1 MEKRGE
7 KKKKRGRIILAER
20 LKETQGQKSAT
31 NFIDVQNKSSGIQ
44 LTSEH
49 SEITQ
54 QKRRKEGR

>member
-1 MEKRGE
+1 MGKKGE
-7 KKKKRGRIILAER
+7 KKKKRGRIILVER

-31 NFIDVQNKSSGIQ
+31 NFIDAQNKSSGIQ